1 MDRAVCGCDSV
12 LVAQSVCMEVR
23 CVLLYIILKSIS
35 SVSWTVQSLELRV
48 SYCISL
54 VRLCDAEVC
63 VTAEYC
69 VVCDVLLYALTE
81 SCVTVQ
87 YCALC
92 VVLLHA
98 HPLNIIPASSY
109 PSALRNLGLT
119 KL

>member
-1 MDRAVCGCDSV
+1 MLG
-12 LVAQSVCMEVR
+12 AQSVCMEVR
-23 CVLLYIILKSIS
+23 CALLYIILQSIF

-54 VRLCDAEVC
+54 VRLCD
-63 VTAEYC
+63 
-69 VVCDVLLYALTE
+69 TE
-81 SCVTVQ
+81 MCVTVLSFVLCVLS
-87 YCALC
+87 YYMLSLRVVSPFSIALC